1 MFNKTEFKGYNVKQM
16 EKDFKK
22 MTKQYLKMGKSQ
34 QEAEEKA
41 KWFIDYYQHQYR
53 VFA

>member
-1 MFNKTEFKGYNVKQM
+1 MFIQTELKGFDTKQM

-22 MTKQYLKMGKSQ
+22 MVKQQLKMGKSQ
-34 QEAEEKA
+34 EEAETQA